1 MAGKKGS
8 GSGWLVIVG
17 LALALIASVPKE
29 IWIAFGVFAAIGGVI
44 YFFSKS
50 KTPSTALT
58 ATRTEQSAF
67 RSEKV
72 PSAAEWERP
81 TQPVPFPTT
90 EARPE
95 EKPIFVASSK
105 PPPSNF
111 AVPAP
116 PKGFGPAKW
125 TPPGTSV
132 EVGGLWIP
140 GGMVYVGTVL
150 KTPYGDDDPCLID
163 PFKTISVQGDFTER
177 QTNYWPSYS
186 QISGAARR
194 AYLNWLAGGKKH
206 PEADI
211 GYVFL
216 YFYGL
221 ERRVILD
228 APKDAV
234 AQAELPAIGQEIERL
249 LGIYGEKSNSFRNY
263 ASELLGWVKLSSHSA
278 ALYNQPVPEFPR
290 TWEIPVYLRLA
301 LGQAAMAGVPLPAHL
316 ALAWVKFDPSTKL
329 RTPATRCAR
338 EFAKL
343 FELKYAAA
351 FGTGMVLPKNKTKL
365 KLVYRPAS
373 GGFRGYGE
381 IKLSFGDTPDV
392 TVLTAPIKKLHLLAE
407 DATKELEPYSRAI
420 GRNPSAAASL
430 ESLLQLPVTL
440 WPERARKVLN
450 DLKSRVGVVG
460 MITTLTLQDLL
471 STLAT
476 KPPLTRDKV
485 QGLARVLE
493 SMGVAMEPDVLGG
506 AASPKPEDKVILFA
520 INPMEPIVR
529 NAPAFQAALLTLQL
543 ASGVAAVDGDFGEQE
558 MSHLRAQVESW
569 THLTPG
575 HHQRLLAHLKL
586 LASAPVPLSSLKKRL
601 DPLPAT
607 SKEAIASFM
616 ATVAQADGTVSPAE
630 VKMLEKVY
638 KVLGVDSKKV
648 FSDVHAA
655 TSGSVPVSSVT
666 GTAST
671 GFKLDPARIA
681 ALQKDTERVS
691 ALLAGIFTE
700 DEAPRTPV
708 PEQVDDTLDP
718 ETAPPHGLLG
728 LDEAHT
734 SLVRMLLSRPQW
746 SRQELLDVA
755 EDLEL
760 MLDGALER
768 INEASFDAHDMPLT
782 EGDDP
787 VEVRTDA
794 LEKIEA

>member
-1 MAGKKGS
+1 MAGKKNS
-8 GSGWLVIVG
+8 GIGGLVILG
-17 LALALIASVPKE
+17 FILAILASVPKAV
-29 IWIAFGVFAAIGGVI
+29 WFAFGGFAVLGVAI
-44 YFFSKS
+44 YFFSRGKAS
-50 KTPSTALT
+50 PETSPSTDTYKEPRKPELIRNQIVSETQLAPIAVTRTQLEDKPAFATSAKTPPIKYA
-58 ATRTEQSAF
+58 
-67 RSEKV
+67 V
-72 PSAAEWERP
+72 PS
-81 TQPVPFPTT
+81 
-90 EARPE
+90 
-95 EKPIFVASSK
+95 
-105 PPPSNF
+105 
-111 AVPAP
+111 P
-116 PKGFGPAKW
+116 PKGYGPAIW
-125 TPPGTSV
+125 APPGTSV
-132 EVGGLWIP
+132 DVGSLSIP

-150 KTPYGDDDPCLID
+150 KTPFAEDDPCLID
-163 PFKTISVQGDFTER
+163 PFKTIAPQGDFTER

-186 QISGAARR
+186 QISSTARR
-194 AYLNWLAGGKKH
+194 AYLNWLVDGKKH

-211 GYVFL
+211 GYIFL

-234 AQAELPAIGQEIERL
+234 AQAELPAIGRELERL
-249 LGIYGEKSNSFRNY
+249 LGIYGEKSGSFRNY
-263 ASELLGWVKLSSHSA
+263 ASELLGWVKLSSYSVS
-278 ALYNQPVPEFPR
+278 LYNQPVPDLPR

-301 LGQAAMAGVPLPAHL
+301 LGQAAMAGVPLPVHL

-338 EFAKL
+338 EFGKL
-343 FELKYAAA
+343 FELKYGAA
-351 FGTGMVLPKNKTKL
+351 FGAGMVLPKNKTKL

-392 TVLTAPIKKLHLLAE
+392 TVLTAPIKKLQLLAE

-420 GRNPSAAASL
+420 GRNPSATESL
-430 ESLLQLPVTL
+430 ESLLQLPVPL
-440 WPERARKVLN
+440 WPENAQTVLK

-460 MITTLTLQDLL
+460 MITTLTFQDLL
-471 STLAT
+471 STLGT

-493 SMGVAMEPDVLGG
+493 SMSVAMEPDVLGG
-506 AASPKPEDKVILFA
+506 AASPKPEDRVILFS
-520 INPMEPIVR
+520 INTGEPIIR
-529 NAPAFQAALLTLQL
+529 NTPAYQAALLTLQL
-543 ASGVAAVDGDFGEQE
+543 ASAVATVDGEFGDEE

-586 LASAPVPLSSLKKRL
+586 LSSAPVPLSSLKKRL

-607 SKEAIASFM
+607 SKETIASFM

-638 KVLGVDSKKV
+638 KILGVDSKKV

-655 TSGSVPVSSVT
+655 TSGSMPVSSVA
-666 GTAST
+666 GTPST

-700 DEAPRTPV
+700 DESHPMPVSV
-708 PEQVDDTLDP
+708 PEPVEDTLAP

-760 MLDGALER
+760 MLDGALEH

-787 VEVRTDA
+787 VEVRTDV

>member
-1 MAGKKGS
+1 MAGKNGS
-8 GSGWLVIVG
+8 GSGWLVIAG
-17 LALALIASVPKE
+17 LALALVASVPKE

-50 KTPSTALT
+50 KTPSAALPI
-58 ATRTEQSAF
+58 TRVELSTF

-72 PSAAEWERP
+72 PSPAEGERP

-95 EKPIFVASSK
+95 AKPTFVVSPK
-105 PPPSNF
+105 PPPSSF

-125 TPPGTSV
+125 APPGTSV

-150 KTPYGDDDPCLID
+150 KTPQAEDDPCLID
-163 PFKTISVQGDFTER
+163 PTKAISSSGDFTER

-186 QISGAARR
+186 QISSTARR
-194 AYLNWLAGGKKH
+194 AYLNWLADGKKH

-234 AQAELPAIGQEIERL
+234 AQAELPAIAKELERL
-249 LGIYGEKSNSFRNY
+249 LGIYGEKSGSFRNY
-263 ASELLGWVKLSSHSA
+263 ASELLGWVRLSSHPA
-278 ALYNQPVPEFPR
+278 ELYNQPVPEFPR

-301 LGQAAMAGVPLPAHL
+301 LGQAAMAGVPLPAHI

-343 FELKYAAA
+343 FEHKYAAA

-407 DATKELEPYSRAI
+407 DATKELESYSRAI
-420 GRNPSAAASL
+420 GRDPSATATL

-440 WPERARKVLN
+440 WPESARAVLT

-471 STLAT
+471 STLPT
-476 KPPLTRDKV
+476 KLPLTRDKV

-543 ASGVAAVDGDFGEQE
+543 ASAVATADGDFGEQE

-569 THLTPG
+569 NHLAPG

-586 LASAPVPLSSLKKRL
+586 LASTPVALSSLKKRL

-655 TSGSVPVSSVT
+655 TSGSMPVSSVA
-666 GTAST
+666 GTPST

-700 DEAPRTPV
+700 DETPRTPV
-708 PEQVDDTLDP
+708 PEPVDEAP
-718 ETAPPHGLLG
+718 AAERAPPHGLLG
-728 LDEAHT
+728 LDEAHS
-734 SLVRMLLSRPQW
+734 SLARMLLSRPQW
-746 SRQELLDVA
+746 SRKELLDVA

-787 VEVRTDA
+787 VEVRTDV

>member
-8 GSGWLVIVG
+8 VSGGLVIVG
-17 LALALIASVPKE
+17 VTLALIASIPKE
-29 IWIAFGVFAAIGGVI
+29 IWIAFGVFAVIGGIV

-50 KTPSTALT
+50 KSPPSSLPT
-58 ATRTEQSAF
+58 TRTEQSTF
-67 RSEKV
+67 RVEISQS
-72 PSAAEWERP
+72 PADWERP

-90 EARPE
+90 EIRPE
-95 EKPIFVASSK
+95 EKPHFVAASKNSPSS
-105 PPPSNF
+105 F
-111 AVPAP
+111 TVPEP
-116 PKGFGPAKW
+116 PKGYGPAKW
-125 TPPGTSV
+125 VSPGISV
-132 EVGGLWIP
+132 DVGGLTIP
-140 GGMVYVGTVL
+140 GGMVYIGTVL
-150 KTPYGDDDPCLID
+150 KTPYAEDDPCLID
-163 PFKTISVQGDFTER
+163 PSKTIAARGDFTER

-186 QISGAARR
+186 QISSTARR
-194 AYLNWLAGGKKH
+194 AYLNWLADGKKH

-234 AQAELPAIGQEIERL
+234 AQADLPAIGRELERL
-249 LGIYGEKSNSFRNY
+249 LGIYGGKSGSFRNY

-278 ALYNQPVPEFPR
+278 TLYNQPVPEFPR
-290 TWEIPVYLRLA
+290 SWEIPVYLRLA

-329 RTPATRCAR
+329 RTPATRCAS

-343 FELKYAAA
+343 FELKYGAA
-351 FGTGMVLPKNKTKL
+351 FGIGMVLPKNKTKL

-407 DATKELEPYSRAI
+407 EATKELEPYSRAI
-420 GRNPSAAASL
+420 GRNPSDAASL
-430 ESLLQLPVTL
+430 VSLLQLPVPL
-440 WPERARKVLN
+440 WPEQAQTVLK
-450 DLKSRVGVVG
+450 DLKSRLGVVG
-460 MITTLTLQDLL
+460 MITTLTFQDLL
-471 STLAT
+471 STLSA
-476 KPPLTRDKV
+476 KPPISRDKV

-493 SMGVAMEPDVLGG
+493 SMGVALEPDVLGG
-506 AASPKPEDKVILFA
+506 AATPKPEDKVVLFS
-520 INPMEPIVR
+520 INQGESIVR
-529 NAPAFQAALLTLQL
+529 NAPAYQAALLTLQL
-543 ASGVAAVDGDFGEQE
+543 ASAVATVDGEFGDEE

-569 THLTPG
+569 MHLTPS
-575 HHQRLLAHLKL
+575 HHQRLLAHLNL
-586 LASAPVPLSSLKKRL
+586 LSSTPVSLSSLKKRL
-601 DPLPAT
+601 DPLPVT
-607 SKEAIASFM
+607 SKEAIAAFM

-655 TSGSVPVSSVT
+655 TSGSVPISSVA

-700 DEAPRTPV
+700 DESQRAPV
-708 PEQVDDTLDP
+708 PEPVDDAPDT

-728 LDEAHT
+728 LDDVHT

-782 EGDDP
+782 EGEDP
-787 VEVRTDA
+787 VEVRTDV
-794 LEKIEA
+794 LEKVEA